1 MNPHNKEKNKN
12 KQKFTFDQRKQLLF
26 EYCNVNQECPKL
38 NIEYKNQCV
47 GNWLGTQKYKISSKE
62 DDLYIKLAQNKHVKK
77 ALDAYLL
84 NKVKNKNKK
93 MFTFVESKQL
103 LFEYCEINKKCAM
116 YKTVHKNCSIGNWLK
131 NQKTQIKSTQD
142 NLYIKLAENA
152 YVKHSLDTYL
162 STRKKKRKKCDQDW
176 SNEVTQPIICIQTE
190 SDIKLGKSEVVHN
203 NLNINDIDE
212 INKLF
217 SDITTKNEHDDED
230 SDTNKKRK
238 RKIKKCDQDG
248 LNEVTQ
254 QKCMQT
260 ALESNNKSSMSNRNE
275 YNNNNNK
282 VDLEV
287 LFSAFDATI
296 TLANQ
301 SMRNEDFETA
311 LSHLKD
317 GLYDLNKYINCD
329 INIAA
334 IP

>member
-176 SNEVTQPIICIQTE
+176 SNEV
-190 SDIKLGKSEVVHN
+190 
-203 NLNINDIDE
+203 
-212 INKLF
+212 NKLF
-217 SDITTKNEHDDED
+217 SDIATKNEHDDED

-260 ALESNNKSSMSNRNE
+260 ALES
-275 YNNNNNK
+275 NNNNNK